1 MTGMKIM
8 MGDQLGDMLM
18 RMSTPCRKCG
28 NTLVFEKAGGQAR
41 ELGIKDQVVVCD
53 KCWSA
58 FNVNVGLGHYSL
70 TFDVSDRYASLLE
83 PAREK
88 ALASEERLR
97 KEEEHRESIQAA
109 RRSAKQCTMCGAPLG
124 RLDRFLRREQHPSCY
139 AFEG

>member
-28 NTLVFEKAGGQAR
+28 NALVFENAGGRAR

-58 FNVNVGLGHYSL
+58 FNVNVGPGHYSL
-70 TFDVSDRYASLLE
+70 TFDVSDRYASMLD

-97 KEEEHRESIQAA
+97 KEEARRESIQAA
-109 RRSAKQCTMCGAPLG
+109 RRSEKQCTMCGAPLG
-124 RLDRFLRREQHPSCY
+124 RLDKFFHRERHASCY
-139 AFEG
+139 AFED